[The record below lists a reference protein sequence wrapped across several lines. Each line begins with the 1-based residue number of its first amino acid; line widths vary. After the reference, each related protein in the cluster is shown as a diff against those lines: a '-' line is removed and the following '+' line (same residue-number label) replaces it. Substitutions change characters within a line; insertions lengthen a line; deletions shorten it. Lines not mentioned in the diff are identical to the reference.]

1 MYVYYNEKKYWLN
14 RAFWFGSGMCT
25 VYEFVTNDG
34 DVYTVDIGIDECL
47 ENKVELYIEEE

>member
-34 DVYTVDIGIDECL
+34 DVYTVDVGIDECL